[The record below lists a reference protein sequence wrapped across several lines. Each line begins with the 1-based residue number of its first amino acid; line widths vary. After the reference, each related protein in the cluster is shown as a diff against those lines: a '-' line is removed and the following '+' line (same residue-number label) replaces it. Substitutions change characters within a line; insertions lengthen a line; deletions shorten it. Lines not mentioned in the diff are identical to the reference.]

1 MIIVLDASSGIEIS
15 LNRNNAQYLDSYISE
30 ATKII
35 TSDLYKAEVANVI
48 WKYVNAK
55 LLDKEYAIR
64 TLQLCEGIID
74 EYIEMDSN
82 NEEALNEGIRLD
94 HSVYDLLYL
103 TIARRFGGKLATMD
117 KKLKKL
123 AIENGIDVI
132 D

>member
-15 LNRNNAQYLDSYISE
+15 LNRNNAQYLDSYISK

-35 TSDLYKAEVANVI
+35 TSDLYKSEVANVI

-82 NEEALNEGIRLD
+82 NEEALNEGIRLN

-103 TIARRFGGKLATMD
+103 TIARRVGGKLATMD

-132 D
+132 

>member
-15 LNRNNAQYLDSYISE
+15 LNRNDAQYLDSYISK
-30 ATKII
+30 ATKIV

-64 TLQLCEGIID
+64 TLQLCEGIVD
-74 EYIEMDSN
+74 EYIEIDSN
-82 NEEALNEGIRLD
+82 NEEALNEGIRLK

-103 TIARRFGGKLATMD
+103 TIARRVGGKLATMD

-123 AIENGIDVI
+123 AIESGIDVI
-132 D
+132 